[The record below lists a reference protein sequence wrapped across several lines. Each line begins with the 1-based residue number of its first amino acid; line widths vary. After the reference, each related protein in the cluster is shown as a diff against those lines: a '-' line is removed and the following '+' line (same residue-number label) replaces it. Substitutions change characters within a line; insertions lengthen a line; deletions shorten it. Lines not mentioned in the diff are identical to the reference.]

1 MKPLFLCYEKCS
13 TCQKAKK
20 FLNQNN
26 IAYDERDLIKEPP
39 SQTELENWLKDYDLP
54 FRKLFNTSG
63 KLYRELNLKERLSKL
78 SKAEQ
83 IDLLASSGY
92 LIKRP
97 FLIID
102 GKVISGFNEKVYQE
116 LFLTTSPEK

>member
-1 MKPLFLCYEKCS
+1 MIIS
-13 TCQKAKK
+13 
-20 FLNQNN
+20 N
-26 IAYDERDLIKEPP
+26 
-39 SQTELENWLKDYDLP
+39 

-78 SKAEQ
+78 SRAEQ

-97 FLIID
+97 FLIIN

>member
-78 SKAEQ
+78 SRTEQ

>member
-39 SQTELENWLKDYDLP
+39 SKAELENWLKDYDLP
-54 FRKLFNTSG
+54 LRKLFNTSG

-78 SKAEQ
+78 SRTEQ
-83 IDLLASSGY
+83 IELLASSGY

-97 FLIID
+97 FLIINNQ
-102 GKVISGFNEKVYQE
+102 VISGFNEKVYQE
-116 LFLTTSPEK
+116 LFLTT

>member
-39 SQTELENWLKDYDLP
+39 SQTELENWLKDYELP

-78 SKAEQ
+78 SRAEQ

-97 FLIID
+97 FLIIN